1 MSLFLLLLVLFRE
14 QIFLF
19 HACSCEMGWES
30 AVVVVSRVEN
40 VVCTKSQRRGQDPG
54 CLKARLEWL
63 ESMTDSQRKPGSSYS
78 RSHAGESPSVG

>member
-40 VVCTKSQRRGQDPG
+40 VVCTKSQR
-54 CLKARLEWL
+54 
-63 ESMTDSQRKPGSSYS
+63 
-78 RSHAGESPSVG
+78 